1 MLEIEYDKQQ
11 MDVYYEQGEI
21 CFMVTLN
28 WWWDDY
34 SRDRIFDNEWVT
46 IDFDIVEAKWWK
58 EDVDGMNKIK
68 PTILYKE
75 WIAEQ
80 IELMRRNEGFL
91 FDDMRERIEE
101 IHQDR
106 YEDYGI

>member
-1 MLEIEYDKQQ
+1 

-58 EDVDGMNKIK
+58 EDVDGMNDIK